1 MVDNEV
7 LAHAFGDGK
16 PMVLLDQSQREID
29 AGRDAGCRPYVAVPT
44 EDAIC
49 LDPDGWALSL
59 KARCISPVRR
69 RSTPVQQSSRRESKC
84 ACADTRNAPA
94 SARGRHNSA
103 LGGSGEGGYEGS
115 DPSGGGNAAIAP
127 RRL

>member
-1 MVDNEV
+1 MAAMVADEV
-7 LAHAFGDGK
+7 LCHALGGDK
-16 PMVLLDQSQREID
+16 TMVLLDQSQRKID
-29 AGRDAGCRPYVAVPT
+29 AGRDARRSPYVAVPT

-49 LDPDGWALSL
+49 LDPDGWVLSL

-94 SARGRHNSA
+94 SARGLHNTA
-103 LGGSGEGGYEGS
+103 QRASG
-115 DPSGGGNAAIAP
+115 
-127 RRL
+127 